1 MSTTKLNTIPEILED
16 IRAGRMVVMMDDEE
30 RENEGDLVMAASKVR
45 PEDINFMARFGR
57 GLICLPLTRERCRQL
72 QLPLM
77 VNENQ
82 SRFATN
88 FTVSIEAVEG
98 ITTGISA
105 YDRAHTIRTAVKPDA
120 NFQDLSQPGHV
131 FPLMA
136 QPGGVLTRSG
146 HTEASVDLAMLAGLE
161 PAAVLVE
168 ILNEDGSMARRPELE
183 DFAREHGLKIGT
195 IADLIHYRMETE
207 KSVEHVSTHDV
218 VTDFGPF
225 TLHTYRDLI
234 EDRLHLALMRGVVS
248 PEESFLVRVH
258 VQNPLSDV
266 LSIQRD
272 DFGMPLRTALAQV
285 DAANGGLVL
294 VLGGYKEDD
303 EILRQIQQKP
313 EPAMKSNGD
322 NQHSRELRTYGIGAQ
337 IIADL
342 GIRKM
347 RVLSAP
353 WKLTGLAGFGLEV
366 EEYIDTLGEK
376 TEWIMKEISAPE
388 LGRDMSIAVV
398 AARFN
403 RFIVDQLVA
412 GVQDALDRQ
421 GIEESR
427 QALVWVPGAF
437 ELPLMADQLASSGKY
452 DAVIALGAVVRGG
465 TPHFD
470 FVAGEC
476 ASGLSEVSLDH
487 GIPVTFGVL
496 TTDTVEQALERA
508 GTDEGNKG
516 FDVAMTA
523 IEMVETMRAVK
534 THLAGLS
541 G

>member
-1 MSTTKLNTIPEILED
+1 MSVKTKLNTIPEILQD

-45 PEDINFMARFGR
+45 PEDVNFMARFGR

-82 SRFATN
+82 ARFATN
-88 FTVSIEAVEG
+88 FTVSIEAAEG

-120 NFQDLSQPGHV
+120 HTQDLSQPGHV

-136 QPGGVLTRSG
+136 QAGGVLTRSG

-183 DFAREHGLKIGT
+183 EFAREHGLKIGT

-207 KSVEHVSTHDV
+207 KSVKHVSTHDV

-234 EDRLHLALMRGVVS
+234 EDRLHLALMRGAPS
-248 PEESFLVRVH
+248 PEDPFLVRVH

-266 LSIQRD
+266 LSIQRA
-272 DFGMPLRTALAQV
+272 DFGMPLRTALTQI
-285 DAANGGLVL
+285 DAAGSGLVL
-294 VLGGYKEDD
+294 VLGGDKDDD
-303 EILRQIQQKP
+303 EILRQIQEIP

-322 NQHSRELRTYGIGAQ
+322 NKRSRELRTYGIGAQ

-366 EEYIDTLGEK
+366 EEYIDTLGNK
-376 TEWIMKEISAPE
+376 MEW
-388 LGRDMSIAVV
+388 L
-398 AARFN
+398 
-403 RFIVDQLVA
+403 
-412 GVQDALDRQ
+412 
-421 GIEESR
+421 
-427 QALVWVPGAF
+427 
-437 ELPLMADQLASSGKY
+437 
-452 DAVIALGAVVRGG
+452 
-465 TPHFD
+465 
-470 FVAGEC
+470 
-476 ASGLSEVSLDH
+476 
-487 GIPVTFGVL
+487 
-496 TTDTVEQALERA
+496 
-508 GTDEGNKG
+508 
-516 FDVAMTA
+516 
-523 IEMVETMRAVK
+523 
-534 THLAGLS
+534 
-541 G
+541 